1 VARTFG
7 VSGAIQR
14 PLSRGVC
21 GNVKLPVACDAVLTV
36 HGFLVES
43 GQGPFDKA
51 PSKGVT
57 FAGYNPLMKSL
68 CVFCGSSPGSRP
80 EYAALAVRTGEL
92 IAQRGLT
99 LVYGGGRVGLM
110 GALADA
116 ALAAGGRVVG
126 VIPQMLIDRE
136 VGHAGL
142 SQLHVV
148 RTMSERKLLMGDLS
162 DAFLALPGGIGT
174 MDELFEAWTWTQ
186 LGLHRKPCALL
197 NQDGYYDPLLEFLD
211 RAVEEGFLQP
221 RYRAALFVAADVESA
236 LDQLSSAVS

>member
-1 VARTFG
+1 
-7 VSGAIQR
+7 
-14 PLSRGVC
+14 
-21 GNVKLPVACDAVLTV
+21 
-36 HGFLVES
+36 
-43 GQGPFDKA
+43 
-51 PSKGVT
+51 
-57 FAGYNPLMKSL
+57 MKSL
-68 CVFCGSSPGSRP
+68 CVFCGSSPGNRP
-80 EYAALAVRTGEL
+80 AYAELAVRTGEL
-92 IAQRGLT
+92 IARSGLS

-110 GALADA
+110 GTLADA

-148 RTMSERKLLMGDLS
+148 RTMSERKLLMGDLA

-197 NQDGYYDPLLEFLD
+197 NLDGYYDPLIAFLD
-211 RAVEEGFLQP
+211 HAVAEGFLEP
-221 RYRAALFVAADVESA
+221 RYRAALLVATRLENA
-236 LDQLSSAVS
+236 LEQLAAAA

>member
-1 VARTFG
+1 
-7 VSGAIQR
+7 
-14 PLSRGVC
+14 
-21 GNVKLPVACDAVLTV
+21 
-36 HGFLVES
+36 
-43 GQGPFDKA
+43 
-51 PSKGVT
+51 
-57 FAGYNPLMKSL
+57 MKSL
-68 CVFCGSSPGSRP
+68 AVFCGSSPGNRP
-80 EYAALAVRTGEL
+80 AYTELAVRTGEL

-110 GALADA
+110 GSLAEA
-116 ALAAGGRVVG
+116 ALAGGGRVVG

-148 RTMSERKLLMGDLS
+148 RTMSERKLLMGDLA

-197 NQDGYYDPLLEFLD
+197 NQDGYYDPLLAFLD
-211 RAVEEGFLQP
+211 RSVAEGFLQP
-221 RYRAALFVAADVESA
+221 RYRAALLVAADAESA
-236 LDQLSSAVS
+236 LEQLAAAVS

>member
-1 VARTFG
+1 MR
-7 VSGAIQR
+7 
-14 PLSRGVC
+14 
-21 GNVKLPVACDAVLTV
+21 
-36 HGFLVES
+36 
-43 GQGPFDKA
+43 
-51 PSKGVT
+51 
-57 FAGYNPLMKSL
+57 SL
-68 CVFCGSSPGSRP
+68 CVFCGSSPGTRP
-80 EYAALAVRTGEL
+80 DYAALASRAGAL
-92 IAQRGLT
+92 IARRNLT

-116 ALAAGGRVVG
+116 ALAAGARVIG

-142 SQLHVV
+142 SELHVV

-197 NQDGYYDPLLEFLD
+197 NQDGYYDPLIAFLD
-211 RAVEEGFLQP
+211 RAVEEGFLLP
-221 RYRAALFVAADVESA
+221 RYRAALLVDTGLESLLERLVAPAGG
-236 LDQLSSAVS
+236 AVDFSP